1 MWGSLAIR
9 QPRSSW
15 ARVYLRSLSQLWHMG
30 RVIREAIQKRRSG
43 SAAANSSAVEE
54 KSSYADLVTETDQ
67 ECERIIVR
75 RLKEAFPGHKFIG
88 EEEVR
93 PLEKTVS
100 LSSRR
105 KFQSKAIPLKSPIF
119 F

>member
-1 MWGSLAIR
+1 MASSALDLRLCEELA
-9 QPRSSW
+9 SSV
-15 ARVYLRSLSQLWHMG
+15 AREAG
-30 RVIREAIQKRRSG
+30 RLIREAIQKRRSG

-75 RLKEAFPGHKFIG
+75 RLKEAFPNHKFIG